1 MVEGQE
7 LQPDN
12 PSDVASKIPGKF
24 PKRASAVPKP
34 SLRLSLW
41 SIANMCCGLFGVQIV
56 WGLQNVD
63 TSRIFQTLG
72 AALDQLPILW
82 IAGPIT
88 GLLVQPIVGHLSDRT
103 WGPLGRRRPF
113 ILGGALVSAIA
124 LVLMPNVHS
133 LWAATVTLWL
143 LTGATNVAMEPFR
156 ALVADS
162 VPEEQRTTA
171 YAMQVS
177 FIGVGAVIASI
188 LPWLLAHAGVASIAP
203 PGILPA
209 SLRAAFAI
217 GAAGLLVS
225 VGITVV
231 TTSERPPGELAG
243 ERESIPRAEWKTSS
257 SANLVRFGALWSLAG
272 IAIAIAAAIE
282 HYPSELYLIAGLCIL
297 LGIGQWATAWRARHG
312 VRPTGLLEIIDDVL
326 HMPPVMRRLA
336 VVQFFTWFG
345 LFAMWIYVVPAV
357 AESNG
362 AGTNPSSFAYNASA
376 DWVGVMFALYN
387 GVAALGSLLLPR
399 IVSRLGRRETHA
411 FCLLFGMAGL
421 LGFAFITDEQWLWA
435 PAIAIGVAWA
445 SILSIPYAMVSSA
458 VPPERM
464 GVFMGIHN
472 VFLVLPQLVA
482 TALLGWIVDD
492 LFGDHANLAIVL
504 AAFSFAIA
512 AALTLTI
519 PDHHRD

>member
-1 MVEGQE
+1 M
-7 LQPDN
+7 QPDSITDAASN
-12 PSDVASKIPGKF
+12 FPQATSSARPSTA
-24 PKRASAVPKP
+24 
-34 SLRLSLW
+34 RLSSW
-41 SIANMCCGLFGVQIV
+41 AIANMCCGLFGVQIV

-63 TSRIFQTLG
+63 TSRIFQALG

-88 GLLVQPIVGHLSDRT
+88 GLLVQPIIGHLSDRT
-103 WGPLGRRRPF
+103 WGPLGRRRPY
-113 ILGGALVSAIA
+113 ILGGAIVSAIA

-133 LWAATVTLWL
+133 LWAATVMLWL

-162 VPEEQRTTA
+162 VPEEQRTIA

-177 FIGVGAVIASI
+177 FIGIGAVVASI
-188 LPWLLAHAGVASIAP
+188 LPWLLAHLGVANTAV

-231 TTSERPPGELAG
+231 TTTERPPGELAG
-243 ERESIPRAEWKTSS
+243 EREAIPRAEWRASS
-257 SANLVRFGALWSLAG
+257 FANLVRFGALWSLAG
-272 IAIAIAAAIE
+272 AVIAIAAALE
-282 HYPSELYLIAGLCIL
+282 HYPRELYLIAALCVL
-297 LGIGQWATAWRARHG
+297 LGVGQWATAWRARHG
-312 VRPTGLLEIIDDVL
+312 ARPTGLLEIIDDVL
-326 HMPPVMRRLA
+326 HMPRVMRRLA

-357 AESNG
+357 AERSG

-399 IVSRLGRRETHA
+399 LVTLIGRREAHA
-411 FCLLFGMAGL
+411 LCLLFGMAGL
-421 LGFAFITDEQWLWA
+421 LGFAIITDERWLWV
-435 PAIAIGVAWA
+435 PAVAIGVAWA

-458 VPPERM
+458 VPPQRM

-482 TALLGWIVDD
+482 TAVLGWIVDD
-492 LFGDHANLAIVL
+492 LFGDHPSLALVL